1 MNHLEVLVC
10 KRGKLLPRETAEI
23 LLNYNIELLLGVLN
37 FVSRRRQE
45 RREVIIPA
53 EEIEPDLPN
62 EVSVLL
68 P

>member
-1 MNHLEVLVC
+1 MTHLEVPVC
-10 KRGKLLPRETAEI
+10 KRGKLLPQETAEI
-23 LLNYNIELLLGVLN
+23 LLNYSIELLLGVLN
-37 FVSRRRQE
+37 FVSRRQQE
-45 RREVIIPA
+45 RREVIILA